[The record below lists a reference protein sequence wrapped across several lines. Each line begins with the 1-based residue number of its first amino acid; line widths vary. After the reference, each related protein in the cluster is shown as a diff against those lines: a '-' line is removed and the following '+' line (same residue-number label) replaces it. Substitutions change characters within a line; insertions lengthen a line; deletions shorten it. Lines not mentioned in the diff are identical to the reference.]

1 MVEKTVSGCID
12 RDFVIRVEWS
22 GLGCEDSD
30 KMVLNCPDNGLDPV
44 HSWKAAPGLNGIM
57 TVENLFIIIK

>member
-30 KMVLNCPDNGLDPV
+30 KMVLNCPDNGLDPL
-44 HSWKAAPGLNGIM
+44 K
-57 TVENLFIIIK
+57 